1 MDLKV
6 TDVIRIMESIA
17 PSSLAE
23 EWDNVGLQV
32 GRGDWPVRSIWVAL
46 DPTPDVME
54 AACNAGADLLITH
67 HPLIFKALD
76 RIDFDTPTG
85 KVIRRAAS
93 NKTAIFAAH
102 TNLDSVHGGLNDL
115 LARKLGLKKC
125 MSLSPLSH
133 GLELQD
139 KSVLSND
146 SPTGLGRIGM
156 LPKETVL
163 ARLVS
168 DIKKKLGLASIRL
181 VGDRDLPVRKVAIC
195 TGSGGSLI
203 PAFLASDAQVF
214 VSGDL
219 SYHNGRVVESMG
231 RAMID
236 IGHFASE
243 HLMVEDLTRRL
254 KDTLKQMGEKAIV
267 TGCPIEQDPFSII

>member
-1 MDLKV
+1 MELKV

-23 EWDNVGLQV
+23 GWDNVGLQV
-32 GRGDWPVRSIWVAL
+32 GRGDWLVQNIWVAL

-54 AACNAGADLLITH
+54 AACSAGADLLITH
-67 HPLIFKALD
+67 HPLIFKPLD
-76 RIDFDTPTG
+76 RIDFNTPTG
-85 KVIRRAAS
+85 RVIRHAAL
-93 NKTAIFAAH
+93 NKTAIFVAH

-133 GLELQD
+133 EFELQD
-139 KSVLSND
+139 KSVLSDN
-146 SPTGLGRIGM
+146 SVTGIGRIGM
-156 LPKETVL
+156 LPNEAVL

-168 DIKKKLGLASIRL
+168 DIKKKLGLTSIRV

-254 KDTLKQMGEKAIV
+254 KDTLKQVSETATV
-267 TGCPIEQDPFSII
+267 TGCPIEKDPFSIV